1 MQTIDARFADKR
13 YASVAVNGRL
23 SKTGQIDRYLLAVTP
38 GKPLALSVDG
48 RTLNSPVDGEISVR
62 SYPGATVLATDG
74 GTPGAAAKGMQ
85 YQVPADAASIEVD
98 VRDLL
103 GRGGPHFVYRLR
115 IAPAGRPNFTLTCL
129 DSRINVLRDGR
140 AVVELRVDRTGYAGP
155 IDLKIEGNDNVA
167 IAPQQI
173 PAEGGSRKVLV
184 TFSTTS
190 KPLNGVERLRIVGQS
205 VEISPPVRRVA
216 VIESPNQAQLAGF
229 LDLIPVAPTAE
240 SPARIEMEKL
250 PGFVLKGVDSE
261 WPVAAAPIAKQ
272 SGEWLR
278 LSLVSTETARPN
290 PEGKRRKVKRSIA
303 AMPDQGLS
311 TAMGKGNLK
320 VSVPLDIAE
329 PAIDFVIKADVVSNP
344 YSNRVLATSYSKPFR
359 VLVQDAVGL
368 RIDPTSLNL
377 VAGLGGKVRGKL
389 FRHPAF
395 RQNVNVAISGLP
407 AGYGT
412 APVTVA
418 GDKTDFEI
426 PMTAPKEGAARAI
439 PNVSITV
446 ALADGKVPIKQPLD
460 LKVAPPATPAV
471 PKKK

>member
-1 MQTIDARFADKR
+1 
-13 YASVAVNGRL
+13 
-23 SKTGQIDRYLLAVTP
+23 
-38 GKPLALSVDG
+38 
-48 RTLNSPVDGEISVR
+48 
-62 SYPGATVLATDG
+62 
-74 GTPGAAAKGMQ
+74 
-85 YQVPADAASIEVD
+85 
-98 VRDLL
+98 
-103 GRGGPHFVYRLR
+103 
-115 IAPAGRPNFTLTCL
+115 
-129 DSRINVLRDGR
+129 
-140 AVVELRVDRTGYAGP
+140 
-155 IDLKIEGNDNVA
+155 
-167 IAPQQI
+167 
-173 PAEGGSRKVLV
+173 
-184 TFSTTS
+184 
-190 KPLNGVERLRIVGQS
+190 
-205 VEISPPVRRVA
+205 
-216 VIESPNQAQLAGF
+216 
-229 LDLIPVAPTAE
+229 
-240 SPARIEMEKL
+240 
-250 PGFVLKGVDSE
+250 
-261 WPVAAAPIAKQ
+261 
-272 SGEWLR
+272 
-278 LSLVSTETARPN
+278 
-290 PEGKRRKVKRSIA
+290 
-303 AMPDQGLS
+303 MPDQGLS

-407 AGYGT
+407 AGYVT

-446 ALADGKVPIKQPLD
+446 ALADGKVPITQPLD
-460 LKVAPPATPAV
+460 LKVAPPAAPAS